1 MRKYF
6 KVKGQTYYLDTE
18 IDIKMIPVEV
28 KNISII
34 IDALKCVLSIME
46 ITNTDSTNKH
56 CIKNIIKRLEN
67 IPSIK
72 IEPEEY
78 TKLVTL

>member
-18 IDIKMIPVEV
+18 IDVKMIPVEV

-46 ITNTDSTNKH
+46 ITNTDGTNKY
-56 CIKNIIKRLEN
+56 CIKDIIKRLEN